1 MLATGE
7 IVFLSDQD
15 DIWLPGK
22 VEKVLNVF
30 TSIPGVTM
38 VATDAMVVDGQGRTI
53 SESFFSMRGC
63 FSAGAFHNF
72 VKNKYLGC
80 TLSFRRIMLR
90 NFLPIP
96 RDVPMHDMWFGI
108 LNDIYGRTYFINEP
122 LIAYRRHGRNAS
134 PPVHADS
141 LRMALWRC
149 RLAKNIAFR
158 VLGHS
163 FGTGPQQDAV

>member
-1 MLATGE
+1 MDSKVSVCMAVYNGAAFVKPQIDSILVQIGVRDELIVVDDASEDCSQSILQSITDPRLHVYRNPRNVGVLATFEKALMLATGE

-30 TSIPGVTM
+30 TSLPSVTM

-72 VKNKYLGC
+72 V
-80 TLSFRRIMLR
+80 
-90 NFLPIP
+90 
-96 RDVPMHDMWFGI
+96 
-108 LNDIYGRTYFINEP
+108 
-122 LIAYRRHGRNAS
+122 
-134 PPVHADS
+134 
-141 LRMALWRC
+141 
-149 RLAKNIAFR
+149 
-158 VLGHS
+158 
-163 FGTGPQQDAV
+163 